1 MNNNTTFIADVIGI
15 NAILLLTSNSILRRE
30 KQ

>member
-1 MNNNTTFIADVIGI
+1 MNNNTTFIVDVIGI
-15 NAILLLTSNSILRRE
+15 NPVSLLTSDSILRRG